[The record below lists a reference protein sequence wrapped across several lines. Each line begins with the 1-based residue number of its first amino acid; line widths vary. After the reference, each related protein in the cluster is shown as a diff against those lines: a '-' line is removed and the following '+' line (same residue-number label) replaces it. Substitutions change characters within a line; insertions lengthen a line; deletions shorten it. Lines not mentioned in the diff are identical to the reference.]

1 MTARLVIGKRNFDAI
16 IFDMD
21 GVVTDTARVHF
32 AAWKRLFDDWLAG
45 GTGSEV
51 ETRPFTE
58 DDYLRLVDG
67 RSRLD
72 GIVAFLADRGAHLE
86 PGAPEDDPGDET
98 VWALANRKNDLFL
111 DALAHEPA
119 EALSASVDIARAAE
133 RSGID
138 IALVTASRN
147 RAAVLESA
155 GLGSLFDVVVD
166 GVTSAELGLPGR
178 PDPAMFLEAARRL
191 GAEPARAVVFE
202 DALPGVVAARAG
214 GFGMVIGVDRS
225 GERTEEFISHGADDV
240 VTDLAEVAVDR
251 ELSTSEPTTL
261 AFGAFTP
268 GDEGRREALSTLANG
283 AFGTR
288 GAAPESRNDGVH
300 YPGTYAAGLFN
311 RLTTIVEGVAVEH
324 ESMVNLPNWLP
335 LSFRPAEGTWL
346 GEDGL
351 AASER
356 SQELD
361 LLHGELRRE
370 LLVEDA
376 GGRRTRVQ
384 ERRIVSMA
392 QPSLA
397 ALTWQL
403 TPENWA
409 GPMEVR
415 FVIDGSV
422 ENRNVPD
429 EFGLAGR
436 HLRVGERGLDPPNIA
451 WLCAE
456 TIQSRLRIAVVART
470 RVTRNGEQVAFE
482 AEEVLPTDG
491 VGGVFTIDAEQGRT
505 LVVEKMVALSTSRD
519 YAISEPLDA
528 GRTMLAD
535 AGSFDEVA
543 ERHHLA
549 WRQLWRDCRL
559 TLESP
564 DPAISEILDLHVF
577 HVLQTLSPNV
587 IDRDVGVPARG
598 LHGEA
603 YRGHLF
609 WDELFIFPF
618 LDLRLPDLTREL
630 LLYRYRRLDAARRL
644 ARAEG
649 HRGAMFPWQSGSDGR
664 EETPS
669 QLWNPRAGKWM
680 PDRSRRQ
687 RHVGLAIAYN
697 VWQYLE
703 VTGDTDF
710 LVGYGAELLI
720 EIARFFESLAADDT
734 GDGRFHIRG
743 VMGPDE
749 FQDGYPDDPG
759 GGIDD
764 NAYTNV
770 LVSWLLRRASEAC
783 GLLVRNAGESVLE
796 RLGVD
801 EGELDRWNDVSR
813 RLYVPFLDNG
823 IVAQFSGFA
832 QLEELDWEAYR
843 ARYENIGRL
852 DLILDAEGDSVN
864 RYKASKQADALML
877 FYLFSAPE
885 LTDLLAHMGYDFDP
899 GTIPETIDYYL
910 ARTTNGSS
918 LSRVAHAWVLARA
931 DREASWALFREA
943 LQLDIADTQGGTT
956 REGIHM
962 GAMAGTIDIVQRCY
976 TGIETIGDMLRFNP
990 QLPSPLPR
998 LTFPIQ
1004 FRGHRL
1010 DIEVTHHR
1018 LRIRS
1023 RNGDA
1028 QPIRVALASELLEMK
1043 PGTTIE
1049 RDLPLK

>member
-1 MTARLVIGKRNFDAI
+1 MTARLVIGKRDFDAI

-32 AAWKRLFDDWLAG
+32 AAWKRLFDDWLVGA
-45 GTGSEV
+45 TGPGV
-51 ETRPFTE
+51 DTRPFTE
-58 DDYLRLVDG
+58 DDYHKLVDG

-86 PGAPEDDPGDET
+86 SGTPADDPGDAS

-111 DALAHEPA
+111 DALAAEPA
-119 EALSASVDIARAAE
+119 EALASSVDIARAAE

-155 GLGSLFDVVVD
+155 GLGSLFEVVVD
-166 GVTSAELGLPGR
+166 GVVAAELGLPGR

-191 GAEPARAVVFE
+191 GVEPARAVIFE
-202 DALPGVVAARAG
+202 DALPGVAAARRG
-214 GFGMVIGVDRS
+214 GFGLVIGVDRS

-240 VTDLAEVAVDR
+240 VTDLAEVAVDGAPAM
-251 ELSTSEPTTL
+251 TEPATL
-261 AFGAFTP
+261 TFGAFAP
-268 GDEGRREALSTLANG
+268 ADEGRREALSTLANG
-283 AFGTR
+283 VFGTR
-288 GAAPESRNDGVH
+288 GAAPEARADGVH

-311 RLTTIVEGVAVEH
+311 RLTSIVDGVALEH

-335 LSFRPAEGTWL
+335 LTFRPFDGVWL

-351 AASER
+351 HLSGR

-370 LLVEDA
+370 FVVEDA
-376 GGRRTRVQ
+376 EGRRTTVV
-384 ERRIVSMA
+384 ERRIVSIA
-392 QPSLA
+392 QPNLA
-397 ALTWQL
+397 GLVWYI
-403 TPENWA
+403 TPENWS
-409 GPMEVR
+409 GSIQVR
-415 FVIDGSV
+415 SAVDGTV

-429 EFGLAGR
+429 EIALEGR
-436 HLRVGERGLDPPNIA
+436 HIRVTDRGTSFPDEA

-456 TIQSRLRIAVVART
+456 TVQSRLRIAVATRT
-470 RVTRNGEQVAFE
+470 RLAADGGIQVE
-482 AEEVLPTDG
+482 PSEWLPPDG
-491 VGGVFTIDAEQGRT
+491 VGLILTSPVEQGRT
-505 LVVEKMVALSTSRD
+505 VVVEKTAALATSRD
-519 YAISEPLDA
+519 PAISEPLDA
-528 GRTMLAD
+528 SRVMLGD
-535 AGSFDEVA
+535 APSFDRLA
-543 ERHHLA
+543 RRHHLA

-559 TLESP
+559 LLESP
-564 DPAISEILDLHVF
+564 DQEVSGILDLHVF

-630 LLYRYRRLDAARRL
+630 LLYRYRRLDAARRN
-644 ARAEG
+644 AAAEG

-664 EETPS
+664 EETPT
-669 QLWNPRAGKWM
+669 QLWNQKKGAWM

-687 RHVGLAIAYN
+687 RHVGLAVAHN

-710 LVGYGAELLI
+710 LVGYGAEMLI
-720 EIARFFESLAADDT
+720 EIARFFESLAVDDAD
-734 GDGRFHIRG
+734 DGRFHIRG

-749 FQDGYPDDPG
+749 FQDGYPGDPG

-770 LVSWLLRRASEAC
+770 LVSWLLRRAAEAC
-783 GLLVRNAGESVLE
+783 DLLLRNHGESVLE
-796 RLGVD
+796 RLGVEQD
-801 EGELDRWNDVSR
+801 ELDRWDDVNR
-813 RLYVPFLDNG
+813 RLYVPFLDSG
-823 IVAQFSGFA
+823 IIAQFSGFDE
-832 QLEELDWEAYR
+832 LEELDWEAYR
-843 ARYENIGRL
+843 SKYGNIGRL
-852 DLILDAEGDSVN
+852 DLILDAEGDSMN

-877 FYLFSAPE
+877 FYLFSADE

-899 GTIPETIDYYL
+899 ETIPETIDYYL

-943 LQLDIADTQGGTT
+943 LQLDVADTQGGTT

-976 TGIETIGDMLRFNP
+976 TGIETIDGVLRFDP

-998 LTFPIQ
+998 LTFAIQ

-1010 DIEVTHHR
+1010 DVEVTHHR

-1023 RNGDA
+1023 GDSDA
-1028 QPIRVALASELLEMK
+1028 PPIRVALASELLDMK

-1049 RDLPLK
+1049 RDLPL